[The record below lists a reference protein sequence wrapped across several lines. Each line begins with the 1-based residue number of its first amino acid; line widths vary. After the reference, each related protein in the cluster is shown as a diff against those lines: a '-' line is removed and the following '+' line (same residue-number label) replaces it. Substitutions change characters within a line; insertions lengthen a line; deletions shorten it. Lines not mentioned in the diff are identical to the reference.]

1 MKMRCRELPFAIG
14 DFIGAI
20 AFFLWTLAA
29 WSALLAFA
37 APGQGVD

>member
-14 DFIGAI
+14 DFIGAMH
-20 AFFLWTLAA
+20 FLWTLAA
-29 WSALLAFA
+29 SSALLAFA